1 MMKGISVAEFG
12 GPDVMKVVDIAMPAA
27 REGEVLV
34 KVYAAGMHSDEL
46 SSTALMP
53 HSGAHIALCT
63 HTISHAGGHAPA
75 FRSRL
80 K

>member
-1 MMKGISVAEFG
+1 MKGISVAEFG
-12 GPDVMKVVDIAMPAA
+12 GPDVMKVVDIAMPAVK
-27 REGEVLV
+27 EGEVLV

-53 HSGAHIALCT
+53 PPGAHIALST
-63 HTISHAGGHAPA
+63 HTSSHAGKHAPL